1 SKPRGAALGRRTGF
15 SRGVSITHKRLRR
28 SFQKFGR
35 GSSPHPAERNAAMTK
50 TIRSRLLVENVQGV
64 LVITFAGEFLID
76 EGLIQEVRE
85 DLVKLVDKHRRA
97 NVLLNFREV
106 QAMSSTMLAV
116 LLKVARKVASAQ
128 GRLKLCSISPDL
140 VEIFRI
146 TRFDR
151 MF

>member
-1 SKPRGAALGRRTGF
+1 
-15 SRGVSITHKRLRR
+15 
-28 SFQKFGR
+28 
-35 GSSPHPAERNAAMTK
+35 MTK

-64 LVITFAGEFLID
+64 LVVTFADQFLIE
-76 EGLIQEVRE
+76 EGLIHEVGD

-116 LLKVARKVASAQ
+116 LLKVARRVGNTQ

-151 MF
+151 MFEIYAEEVDALDAF